1 MEVIKLHEGLDDI
14 APLLLSVQWCILRL
28 LLTVSDPFMY
38 VQKRLDSNKLTGSLV
53 VPLIWDIR
61 TSLTEALDG
70 LREPAPDEDEAVIS
84 QALAMLLLCILKDF
98 NSRWNDGSSIMVYK

>member
-1 MEVIKLHEGLDDI
+1 MHEGLDDI

-38 VQKRLDSNKLTGSLV
+38 VQKRLDSNKLTGSLI

-61 TSLTEALDG
+61 TSLTEGLGG

-84 QALAMLLLCILKDF
+84 
-98 NSRWNDGSSIMVYK
+98 

>member
-1 MEVIKLHEGLDDI
+1 MEVIKLHEGLDNI

-61 TSLTEALDG
+61 TSLPEGWMAF
-70 LREPAPDEDEAVIS
+70 E
-84 QALAMLLLCILKDF
+84 ILPPTRTRQS
-98 NSRWNDGSSIMVYK
+98 SRRH

>member
-38 VQKRLDSNKLTGSLV
+38 VQKRLDSNTLTGSLV

-61 TSLTEALDG
+61 TSLPGGWMAFE
-70 LREPAPDEDEAVIS
+70 
-84 QALAMLLLCILKDF
+84 ILSPTRTRQS
-98 NSRWNDGSSIMVYK
+98 SRRH